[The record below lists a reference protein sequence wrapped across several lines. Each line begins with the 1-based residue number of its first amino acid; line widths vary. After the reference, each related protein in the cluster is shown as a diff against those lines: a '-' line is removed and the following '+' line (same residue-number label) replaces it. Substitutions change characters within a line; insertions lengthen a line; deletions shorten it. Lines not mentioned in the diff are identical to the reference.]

1 MKNKDENDN
10 ENENSHPDGKK
21 PSFSF
26 WSSLKIK

>member
-21 PSFSF
+21 PSFS
-26 WSSLKIK
+26 SSLKIK